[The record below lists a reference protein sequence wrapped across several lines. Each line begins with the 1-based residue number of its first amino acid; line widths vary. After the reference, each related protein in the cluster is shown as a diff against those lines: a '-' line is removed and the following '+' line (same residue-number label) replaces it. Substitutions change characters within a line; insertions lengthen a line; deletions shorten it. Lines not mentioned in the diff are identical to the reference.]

1 MRCFGKGPSGLFL
14 LAGGR
19 AGGEGNSGGG
29 LSGFFLRLSFVCL
42 SSSCCL
48 RLSVNGGY
56 KGHAGT
62 RGLGKV
68 VYIEIFF
75 LYLYYLTTH

>member
-1 MRCFGKGPSGLFL
+1 MLAGKGLRAFSCL

-19 AGGEGNSGGG
+19 EGNSGGG
-29 LSGFFLRLSFVCL
+29 LSGLFLRLSFVCL

-75 LYLYYLTTH
+75 LYLYYLTTL